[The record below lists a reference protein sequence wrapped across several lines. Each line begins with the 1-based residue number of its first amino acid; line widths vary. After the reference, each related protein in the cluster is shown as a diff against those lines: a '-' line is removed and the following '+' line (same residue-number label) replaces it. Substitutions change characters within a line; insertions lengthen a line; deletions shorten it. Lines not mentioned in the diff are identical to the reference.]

1 VRVGRAVLGLVALAG
16 LGLACGG
23 DPAPAGVGRTQPP
36 PGVGQAVRDGAF
48 EFRVGLVQ
56 CGRPVVGDAPTLEAA
71 DGQFCL
77 VELTVENATAEPRMF
92 TDADQKAFNLAG
104 MSYTTDPSAANYIN
118 EEDLPMDIAPGQRV
132 TVTIV
137 FDIPKD
143 EKLTGLELHDSPFS
157 AGVRVNLA
165 P

>member
-1 VRVGRAVLGLVALAG
+1 VLALMALAG

-23 DPAPAGVGRTQPP
+23 DPAPTAAGDPARPAGIGQP
-36 PGVGQAVRDGAF
+36 ARDGTF
-48 EFRVGLVQ
+48 EFRVGLIQ
-56 CGRPVVGDAPTLEAA
+56 CGRPVVGDDPMLERA

-77 VELTVENATAEPRMF
+77 VELTVENVGAEPRMF

-118 EEDLPMDIAPGQRV
+118 EEELPMDLDPGQRV
-132 TVTIV
+132 TVTLV

-143 EKLTGLELHDSPFS
+143 EKLSRLELHDSPFS
-157 AGVRVNLA
+157 TGVRVDLTS
-165 P
+165 

>member
-1 VRVGRAVLGLVALAG
+1 VLSLVALAG

-23 DPAPAGVGRTQPP
+23 DPAPTGAGEPSRPAGIGQP
-36 PGVGQAVRDGAF
+36 ARDGTF
-48 EFRVGLVQ
+48 EFRVGLIQ
-56 CGRPVVGDAPTLEAA
+56 CGRPVVGEAPVLEPA

-77 VELTVENATAEPRMF
+77 VELTVENVGAEPRMF
-92 TDADQKAFNLAG
+92 SDADQKAFNLAG

-118 EEDLPMDIAPGQRV
+118 EEDLPTDVGPGQRI

-143 EKLTGLELHDSPFS
+143 EKLTGMELHDSPFS
-157 AGVRVNLA
+157 TGVRVDLTS
-165 P
+165 